1 MAKRQTKKKQEQELE
16 YENGFDAMGQAI
28 GAKKIDPDADA
39 LKIVEEANAEEV
51 SELEPLIDVQ
61 EAVEAE
67 AKPSLLEQILDEAK
81 DDPNAKKRLVELL
94 STAPNAKQVLGV
106 EAGQGVPDGTYKR
119 NYRGEEALRVYGGV
133 EVEHPPGF
141 EPSPPSWLPMY
152 YSKNGG
158 TTYLKDKAVKNEDG
172 TPQKTEE
179 YKTWLDH
186 HKNGTSMDGNIRFD
200 IAADQTL
207 RDDIGAV
214 HG

>member
-28 GAKKIDPDADA
+28 GAKKGEPDAEA
-39 LKIVEEANAEEV
+39 LKIIEETNAEDV

-67 AKPSLLEQILDEAK
+67 AKPSLLEQILSEAK
-81 DDPNAKKRLVELL
+81 DDPDAKKRLVELL
-94 STAPNAKQVLGV
+94 STAPNAEKVLGIT
-106 EAGQGVPDGTYKR
+106 AGKRVPSGTYNR

-141 EPSPPSWLPMY
+141 EPKPPGWLPMY
-152 YSKNGG
+152 NAIQGG
-158 TTYLKDKAVKNEDG
+158 TTSIKHRAIKNEAG
-172 TPQKTEE
+172 TFQKTEE
-179 YKTWLDH
+179 SKTWLDH
-186 HKNGTSMDGNIRFD
+186 HQNGTTMDGNNRFD
-200 IAADQTL
+200 IAADETL
-207 RDDIGAV
+207 RDDVGAV